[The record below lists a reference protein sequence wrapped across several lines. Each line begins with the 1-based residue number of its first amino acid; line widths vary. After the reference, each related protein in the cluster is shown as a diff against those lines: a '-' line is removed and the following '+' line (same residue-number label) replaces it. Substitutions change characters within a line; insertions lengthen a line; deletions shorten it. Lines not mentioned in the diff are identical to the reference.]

1 MIRVQ
6 GVSKR
11 FGEHVALADVS
22 LTFDEGRTTALIGPS
37 GCGKSTLLRVLIG
50 LIEPDEGRVEIDGA
64 VIDRSLRRRFGYA
77 IQSGG
82 LFPHLTARANVELP
96 ARHFGVAG
104 PARRERVLELASLM
118 HLEADALD
126 RYPVQLSGGQRQR
139 VALMRALVMD
149 PEILLLDEP
158 LGALDPQIRADL
170 QRQFRDLFARLG
182 KTVVL
187 VTHDLAEAAYLAP
200 EDIVLL
206 RSGRVEHRGSF
217 SSLRS
222 EGASAFAQSF
232 VTAQVERVGALVRGA
247 S

>member
-1 MIRVQ
+1 MIGVQ

-11 FGEHVALADVS
+11 FGEHVALDDVS
-22 LTFDEGRTTALIGPS
+22 LTFDAAHTTALIGPS

-50 LIEPDEGRVEIDGA
+50 LIAADTGTVEIDGA
-64 VIDRSLRRRFGYA
+64 PIDRSMRRRFGYA

-82 LFPHLTARANVELP
+82 LFPHLTARRNVELP
-96 ARHFGVAG
+96 ARHFGMG
-104 PARRERVLELASLM
+104 PEARRARVSELASLM
-118 HLEADALD
+118 QLEEGTLD

-170 QRQFRDLFARLG
+170 QHECRELFARLG

-200 EDIVLL
+200 DDIVML
-206 RSGRVEHRGSF
+206 RDGRVEQRGAF
-217 SSLRS
+217 SSFTSRTAS
-222 EGASAFAQSF
+222 EFVRTFVAAQM
-232 VTAQVERVGALVRGA
+232 ERVGALLGA
-247 S
+247 SS